1 MTPTAS
7 APLDLSAYL
16 ERIEYRGP
24 LQPTEATLTGLH
36 RAHATHIP
44 FENLD
49 IFLGTPIRLDRASI
63 QNKLVRSRRG
73 GYCFEQ
79 NQLFAAVLAELGFR
93 VTLLAGRVRY
103 DTQRTLPRTH
113 VLVLVEVAG
122 EPWLADVG
130 FGTEGLLEPIP
141 MVPGIPRRQEAWT
154 YRLSEDQ
161 GTWVLQADLGQ
172 NWLDL
177 YAFTREPQLPIDCE
191 VANYYVSTHP
201 DSRFTRTL
209 VAQKVTPSARY
220 KLTNNELTVNRE
232 GVRETRV
239 IAEEEL
245 LPLLAD
251 TFGLHFPPGT
261 RFRPPYSA

>member
-1 MTPTAS
+1 MTPTVP
-7 APLDLSAYL
+7 APLDLAAYL
-16 ERIEYRGP
+16 ERIEYQGP
-24 LQPTEATLTGLH
+24 LQATEATLTRLH

-49 IFLGTPIRLDRASI
+49 IFLGVPIRLDRASI

-79 NQLFAAVLAELGFR
+79 NQLLAAVLEHLGFR

-103 DTQRTLPRTH
+103 DTQRILPRTH
-113 VLVLVEVAG
+113 VLLLVEVSGA
-122 EPWLADVG
+122 PWLADVG
-130 FGTEGLLEPIP
+130 FGTEGLLDP
-141 MVPGIPRRQEAWT
+141 MPLVPGVPCRQEAWT

-161 GTWVLQADLGQ
+161 GTWVLQADQGSH
-172 NWLDL
+172 WLDL

-209 VAQKVTPSARY
+209 VAQKTTPRIRY
-220 KLTNNELTVNRE
+220 KLINRELTVNRE
-232 GVRETRV
+232 GVRETRE

-251 TFGLHFPPGT
+251 TFGLHFPSGT
-261 RFRPPYSA
+261 RFRAPFPT